1 MHPSV
6 STHVNQKQF
15 INTIEDV
22 KELVREFEGKNL
34 YEEILTHHKRL
45 RFKDS
50 EEVITSRVRIME
62 ILTIFAQVIPM
73 AYE

>member
-22 KELVREFEGKNL
+22 NELVREFQGKNL
-34 YEEILTHHKRL
+34 YEEILIHHRRL
-45 RFKDS
+45 RFKNS
-50 EEVITSRVRIME
+50 EEAVTSKVRILE
-62 ILTIFAQVIPM
+62 ILTIFCQIIPM
-73 AYE
+73 SYE